1 MKTAKLIIGIIS
13 MVLFFLIAMQSCV
26 AGLGNI
32 LQENGEVSGSAGIG
46 LALCML
52 IAGIISVA
60 ARKSKAAGFVAG
72 GFYAFGG
79 LLGLTNA
86 GSYSDLVIW
95 SVVAFSFAVVMILG
109 SALAKPQKNE
119 PPKA

>member
-26 AGLGNI
+26 AGMGNI
-32 LQENGEVSGSAGIG
+32 LQENGEV
-46 LALCML
+46 
-52 IAGIISVA
+52 IISVA

>member
-32 LQENGEVSGSAGIG
+32 LQENGEVSGSAGIC

-72 GFYAFGG
+72 SFYAFGG